1 MPLSLKKIRKSF
13 FYASRGLIFTY
24 KNEQNFRIQIFI
36 GLLVIIAMVILKVQ
50 NYEAITLLL
59 LIILVLVLELV
70 NTIFEKIIDILKPRI
85 HSYVEVIKD
94 VMAAAVLV
102 SSVGATIIAGLIF
115 VPYLLALF

>member
-1 MPLSLKKIRKSF
+1 MPLNLIKLKKSF
-13 FYASRGLIFTY
+13 FYAAHGLVITF

-36 GLLVIIAMVILKVQ
+36 GLLVIIAMVIFKVQ

-59 LIILVLVLELV
+59 LIILVLVLELI

-85 HSYVEVIKD
+85 HSYVEMIKD
-94 VMAAAVLV
+94 VMAAAVLI
-102 SSVGATIIAGLIF
+102 SSLGAAIIACLIF